1 MSCMCVRDDHG
12 SCGSPKKGPTC
23 SYVARHV
30 AVSPLLN
37 TARRAVP
44 GVRHQTMAFRI
55 NPLVAALPVLVLG
68 PGACSAVATSGR
80 FGDRNVLE
88 AEPAAEVRARHTADA
103 VCCHAPACCWRAP
116 RVGGL
121 INWHLSWQASFA
133 TILRTMPT
141 RASVPGAIFGACAL
155 REHVPSRHLIVE
167 EVGAGCESAGIV
179 CAFGAVRLICRGLGA
194 KEGPFSSGGRYR
206 LEYFSHAPEWLY
218 VKDLRT
224 RAH

>member
-1 MSCMCVRDDHG
+1 MALPSLRTHRTR
-12 SCGSPKKGPTC
+12 P
-23 SYVARHV
+23 RHC
-30 AVSPLLN
+30 
-37 TARRAVP
+37 VP
-44 GVRHQTMAFRI
+44 GVRGPTMAFRI

-88 AEPAAEVRARHTADA
+88 ADPAAEVRARHTADA
-103 VCCHAPACCWRAP
+103 VCCHAPASCWRAP

-121 INWHLSWQASFA
+121 IKIIHWHLSWQAS
-133 TILRTMPT
+133 ILRSMPI

-167 EVGAGCESAGIV
+167 EVGAGFESAGPV
-179 CAFGAVRLICRGLGA
+179 RAFGAVRLICRGLGA

-224 RAH
+224 RAHSTFFPEHAHTQTTLARTP